1 MSESKIRRKNKS
13 FTVTLDAA
21 VSNATEIVLADM
33 AGGMVSVGT
42 QNTNATELAVHVA
55 SASAGTY
62 RPLYAADGSAVK
74 ITLAASTAD
83 SRVYAMPDEVFAAP
97 FIKLVL
103 NNTAANGLSAIILAK
118 G

>member
-13 FTVTLDAA
+13 FPVTLDAA

-33 AGGMVSVGT
+33 AGGLVSVGT

-55 SASAGTY
+55 SAAGGTY
-62 RPLYAADGSAVK
+62 RPLYGADGSAVK

-83 SRVYAMPDEVFAAP
+83 SRAYAMPDEVFAAP

-103 NNTAANGLSAIILAK
+103 NNTAANGLTATVMAK

>member
-1 MSESKIRRKNKS
+1 MSESKIRRKNKA

-33 AGGMVSVGT
+33 AGGMVSIGT

-74 ITLAASTAD
+74 ITLAPSTAD

>member
-1 MSESKIRRKNKS
+1 
-13 FTVTLDAA
+13 
-21 VSNATEIVLADM
+21 
-33 AGGMVSVGT
+33 
-42 QNTNATELAVHVA
+42 
-55 SASAGTY
+55 
-62 RPLYAADGSAVK
+62 VK

-103 NNTAANGLSAIILAK
+103 NNTAANGLTATILAK